1 VPVAVLVAGLLGGT
15 VAYALLRDD
24 VTKPQTVACYEL
36 ADLEG
41 RAEVLSVEGA
51 GPVAACAELWRQGVL
66 GPGGSVPP
74 LEECT
79 LASGVPAVLP
89 VTPGRDSCA
98 ALGTTPADPSA
109 GDPPAP
115 PSEEVNARVLAVRD
129 VLLPR
134 FLAVPCVEPAAGA
147 AIVREELDRAGLGDW
162 TIRTGDFTAEQPCAT
177 LSMRPEARE
186 VVLVPW
192 PARR

>member
-1 VPVAVLVAGLLGGT
+1 MPVAVLVAGLLGGT

-36 ADLEG
+36 ADLES
-41 RAEVLSVEGA
+41 RAEVLSVEGG

-79 LASGVPAVLP
+79 LASGVPAVFP

-98 ALGTTPADPSA
+98 ALGMPADPSA
-109 GDPPAP
+109 GDQPAP
-115 PSEEVNARVLAVRD
+115 PSEDVNARVLAVRD
-129 VLLPR
+129 ALLPR

-147 AIVREELDRAGLGDW
+147 AIVREELDRAGLGGW
-162 TIRTGDFTAEQPCAT
+162 TIRSDDFTAEQPCAT

-186 VVLVPW
+186 VVLVPSA
-192 PARR
+192 PRR